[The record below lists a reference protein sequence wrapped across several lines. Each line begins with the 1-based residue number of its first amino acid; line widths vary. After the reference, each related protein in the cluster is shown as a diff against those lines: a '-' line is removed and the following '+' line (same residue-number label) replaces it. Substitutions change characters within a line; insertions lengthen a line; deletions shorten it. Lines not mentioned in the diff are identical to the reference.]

1 MCAEQLQE
9 IYRLN
14 LQITQ
19 RDKDN
24 KQFLNDIILLLKKNF
39 ISKQEI
45 AEKIEKH
52 LTS

>member
-1 MCAEQLQE
+1 MSVEQLQE

-14 LQITQ
+14 LQITKIEQ
-19 RDKDN
+19 EH
-24 KQFLNDIILLLKKNF
+24 KQFLNDIVLLLKKNF
-39 ISKQEI
+39 ISKEEI